1 MIGIFGGTFDPVHFG
16 HLRSALEVKDIFG
29 LDEVRL
35 IPCAMPPHRE
45 SPAVTAAMRLQMLAL
60 AIKNQPGLKIDTR
73 ELERYERQQTPSY
86 MVDTLESLR
95 QEFPHETLLL
105 FIGTDA
111 FKYLTGWH
119 QWQRLF
125 DYAHI
130 VVLTRPGFAI
140 QQLIA
145 KDGVYAAS
153 PPGADAA
160 IAKDGVYAASPPG
173 AGAAD
178 DFFKLRL
185 AGDITELAQATAG
198 KLYFQQ
204 ITQLDIS
211 ATAIRHI
218 IAQKQNPGFLL
229 PDAVIEYIK
238 QHQLYGT
245 H

>member
-1 MIGIFGGTFDPVHFG
+1 MIGIFGGTFDPVHYG

-35 IPCAMPPHRE
+35 IPCADPPHRE
-45 SPAVTAAMRLQMLAL
+45 QPAVTATMRLQMLEL
-60 AIKNQPGLKIDTR
+60 AIKNQPALKIDTR
-73 ELERYERQQTPSY
+73 ELDRYDLHQKPSY

-95 QEFPHETLLL
+95 LEFPNEALLL

-130 VVLTRPGFAI
+130 VVMTRPGFAA
-140 QQLIA
+140 QEL
-145 KDGVYAAS
+145 
-153 PPGADAA
+153 
-160 IAKDGVYAASPPG
+160 
-173 AGAAD
+173 D
-178 DFFKLRL
+178 DFFKARL
-185 AGDITELAQATAG
+185 AKNIEELAQVGAG
-198 KLYFQQ
+198 KLCFQQ
-204 ITQLDIS
+204 VTQLDIS
-211 ATAIRHI
+211 ATAIRDI
-218 IAQKQNPGFLL
+218 IARKLNPGFLL

-238 QHQLYGT
+238 QHKLYET